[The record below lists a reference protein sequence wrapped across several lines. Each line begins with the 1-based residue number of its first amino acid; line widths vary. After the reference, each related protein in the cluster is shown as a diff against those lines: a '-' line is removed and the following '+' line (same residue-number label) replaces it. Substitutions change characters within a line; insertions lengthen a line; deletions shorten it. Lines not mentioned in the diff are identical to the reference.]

1 MSRLWGY
8 VNSLELPI
16 WFRPYG
22 LGFYAYAFGCNL
34 DEIEPSDLRKY
45 PSLGA
50 FFYRKLKDGVRPID
64 TASLVCTKPY
74 QFMPNNLR
82 FRILQVS
89 PADGTVLHFGT
100 VQESRVEQVKGIT
113 YSLDALLGI
122 ERPNS
127 PTTIIEHNRDMS
139 IVDDQEFANV
149 NGIEYSL
156 EQLIGASSPGS
167 QTPSDSSSSLTSTT
181 LNTSISPTPH
191 ANDEDIPKKFGDRID
206 ASVGSN
212 RNAEDTLVHHAT
224 VALEMGIR
232 PSTRRLTAS
241 GRQLRPGNKL
251 FFSVIY
257 LAPGDYH
264 RFHSPTAWV
273 VEKRRH
279 FVGSFCAIPS
289 LLFASYFFAHRG
301 IVLGITLHGKTV
313 GESFCSE

>member
-1 MSRLWGY
+1 M
-8 VNSLELPI
+8 
-16 WFRPYG
+16 
-22 LGFYAYAFGCNL
+22 
-34 DEIEPSDLRKY
+34 
-45 PSLGA
+45 
-50 FFYRKLKDGVRPID
+50 
-64 TASLVCTKPY
+64 
-74 QFMPNNLR
+74 
-82 FRILQVS
+82 S

-127 PTTIIEHNRDMS
+127 QTTIIEHNRDMS
-139 IVDDQEFANV
+139 IVDDREFANV

-156 EQLIGASSPGS
+156 QQLIGASPPGS
-167 QTPSDSSSSLTSTT
+167 RTPSDSSSSLSSITSTT
-181 LNTSISPTPH
+181 LNTNTPSTP
-191 ANDEDIPKKFGDRID
+191 ATDNEDIPKKFGDQID

-212 RNAEDTLVHHAT
+212 RNAEETLVHDAT
-224 VALEMGIR
+224 VALEMGAR
-232 PSTRRLTAS
+232 TLKRRITAS

-279 FVGSFCAIPS
+279 FVGLFCHS
-289 LLFASYFFAHRG
+289 LLFSPWAYLFACRG
-301 IVLGITLHGKTV
+301 IVLGITLHGKTT

>member
-8 VNSLELPI
+8 VNSLELPV

-22 LGFYAYAFGCNL
+22 LGFYAYVFGCNL
-34 DEIEPSDLRKY
+34 DEIEPSNLREY

-50 FFYRKLKDGVRPID
+50 FFYRKLKDGARIVDP
-64 TASLVCTKPY
+64 ASLVCTTKLILTLYP
-74 QFMPNNLR
+74 MIDIP
-82 FRILQVS
+82 ILQLS

-100 VQESRVEQVKGIT
+100 VHDSRVEQVKGIT

-127 PTTIIEHNRDMS
+127 PQLHIEHNRDMS
-139 IVDDQEFANV
+139 IVDDREFANV

-156 EQLIGASSPGS
+156 QQLIGASSPGS
-167 QTPSDSSSSLTSTT
+167 QSPTDFSSSLTSTGVS
-181 LNTSISPTPH
+181 NSIPSTP
-191 ANDEDIPKKFGDRID
+191 ATDNEDIPKKYGDRID
-206 ASVGSN
+206 ASVGSD
-212 RNAEDTLVHHAT
+212 RNAEETLVHDT
-224 VALEMGIR
+224 SVALEMGVT
-232 PSTRRLTAS
+232 PSKRRLTAS
-241 GRQLRPGNKL
+241 GRHIRPGNKL

-279 FVGSFCAIPS
+279 FVGSFWPLS
-289 LLFASYFFAHRG
+289 PFAEF
-301 IVLGITLHGKTV
+301 
-313 GESFCSE
+313 

>member
-1 MSRLWGY
+1 M
-8 VNSLELPI
+8 
-16 WFRPYG
+16 
-22 LGFYAYAFGCNL
+22 
-34 DEIEPSDLRKY
+34 
-45 PSLGA
+45 
-50 FFYRKLKDGVRPID
+50 
-64 TASLVCTKPY
+64 
-74 QFMPNNLR
+74 
-82 FRILQVS
+82 
-89 PADGTVLHFGT
+89 
-100 VQESRVEQVKGIT
+100 EQVKGIT

-156 EQLIGASSPGS
+156 QQLIGASSPRS
-167 QTPSDSSSSLTSTT
+167 RTPSDSSSSLTSTT
-181 LNTSISPTPH
+181 LDTSTPPTP
-191 ANDEDIPKKFGDRID
+191 ATDNEDIPKKFGDQID

-212 RNAEDTLVHHAT
+212 RNAEETLVHDAS
-224 VALEMGIR
+224 VALEMGE
-232 PSTRRLTAS
+232 PSKRRLTAS

-279 FVGSFCAIPS
+279 FVGSFCHSP
-289 LLFASYFFAHRG
+289 LFTWAYFFVYRG
-301 IVLGITLHGKTV
+301 VVLGITLHGKTV